1 MMAIE
6 SGTKQ
11 EQKTKRP
18 EPKSDK
24 KPDSHTIKRFFTN
37 PNESPFDAI
46 NWEPR
51 SAKIT
56 DENGEVVFEQTNVLV
71 PDFWSQLATTIVVS
85 KYFRGHPGSPTRETS
100 VAQVVTRV
108 VNTITESGIQQGY
121 FDNPGDAE
129 AFRNELAH
137 IVLHQ
142 MGTFNSPVWF
152 NVGVIDK
159 PQSSGCFILPVE
171 DSLDSILELAHTEAR
186 IFKGG
191 SGTGTNLSPLRGSKE
206 HLSGGGIASG
216 PVSFMRGFDAFTG
229 VIKSGGRTR
238 RAAKMVI
245 LDIDHPDI
253 LDFIWCKANEERK
266 AHALIDAGYDGSID
280 GEAYAT
286 VAFQNSNNS
295 VRISDA
301 FMKAVEQDD
310 VWETIARTTGEVM
323 SMHSAKNVL
332 MQIAGAAHRCGDPG
346 VQFDTTI
353 NKYNTC
359 KNSGRINATNACS
372 ELNFLDNTSCNL
384 ASINLLQF
392 LSPTGVFDVSAF
404 EHVVDIFITAQDIL
418 VDMSSYPTPGIE
430 ENSKKFRPLGIGY
443 TNLGAT
449 LMAMGLPYDSDEGR
463 KVAASITA
471 LMTGRAYARSARLAK
486 LRGPFEK
493 YDANQ
498 EPLQDVISLHIE
510 SVSRQLLHGVSSYT
524 TPLTDIIFAAD
535 KNWKDAKILGKQF
548 GFRNAQV
555 SLLAPTGCLTSDA
568 MILSSEGLLP
578 IANLGDPSG
587 QKWQDASFTIV
598 QEDNT
603 ESATKFYIN
612 GCDHVYKIQT
622 ANGHEIKGTWKH
634 CIRII
639 DEHGDYAWR
648 HMKDIHVG
656 DVVVL
661 RLGGHED
668 VLGNKHLIRLI
679 DEPSQDPRDERLNLP
694 KYLDEHTAEILG
706 YYMGN
711 GYTKARGGLHLVTC
725 GNDPDLIDHFS
736 MWTKHIGA
744 TPTTEPRTGCTSLNI
759 NGRRLYRWMNHN
771 NFSKPTGIN
780 GEGSAGA
787 FIPPQILRSRS
798 SVLTAFLRGLFEA
811 DGTVTH
817 NKNGTPVIEFTTVSE
832 VLARCVHV
840 AMESLGMATSLH
852 VQEAR
857 NDQKGKRT
865 KYRIRLTSVSD
876 CNVFDEKINFV
887 SNRKKQTLKNAL
899 GLTIGCISRCHNI
912 HHQALLDNL
921 YKCSHGLPNSVR
933 QDIAVRRHQGFAN
946 IDWAK
951 QLIKKNP
958 ALQESKLAK
967 CLELGNI
974 QFVKVDTVE
983 YVGEKETFDI
993 SVPINNTY
1001 VANGFLSHNTI
1012 SFMLDC
1018 DTTGVEPDFSLVKT
1032 KNLVGGGSIKIH
1044 NAAVPIALKQLGYSD
1059 AESEEIVAYIRENGT
1074 VEGMPLLR
1082 AKHLPVFDCAARPQN
1097 GTRYIAPMGHVEM
1110 VGAVQPFLSGAVS
1123 KTINMPNNATP
1134 EDVFNM
1140 YTRAWKLGIK
1150 AMAIYREGSKRI
1162 QPLQTKDAKA
1172 AEPVAKATPEPV
1184 ARRKR
1189 LPEDRQSITHKFSIV
1204 GHEGYVTIGQYEDG
1218 TPGEMFIRMSKAGS
1232 VISGLMDGFA
1242 LSISLALQYGVPLE
1256 VLVEKYTHTRFEPSG
1271 FTANKNIPM
1280 TTSILDYIFRWMAAR
1295 YLKDENPTPGIEVPI
1310 QKRLTDIGYLGKSHD
1325 EMDGPACPKCGSI
1338 MTTRTGTCY
1347 TCTACGTSGGCG

>member
-11 EQKTKRP
+11 EQKTKRSSSAQ
-18 EPKSDK
+18 ELDN
-24 KPDSHTIKRFFTN
+24 KPDSHTIKRFFTK
-37 PNESPFDAI
+37 PNESPFDEI
-46 NWEPR
+46 NWELR

-56 DENGEVVFEQTNVLV
+56 DESGKIVFEQTNVLV
-71 PDFWSQLATTIVVS
+71 PDSWSQLATTIVVS
-85 KYFRGHPGSPTRETS
+85 KYFRGHPGTPTRETS
-100 VAQVVTRV
+100 VAQVIKRV
-108 VNTITESGIQQGY
+108 VDTITESGIQQGY

-129 AFRNELAH
+129 TFRSELAYV
-137 IVLHQ
+137 ILHQ

-152 NVGVIDK
+152 NVGVVDK

-171 DSLDSILELAHTEAR
+171 DSMDSILKLAHTEAH

-216 PVSFMRGFDAFTG
+216 PISFMKGFDAFTSA
-229 VIKSGGRTR
+229 VKSGGKNR

-253 LDFIWCKANEERK
+253 MDFIWCKANEEKK

-295 VRISDA
+295 VRISDT
-301 FMKAVEQDD
+301 FMRAVEQDD
-310 VWETIARTTGEVM
+310 TWETTARTTGEVM
-323 SMHSAKNVL
+323 SRHKAKDVL
-332 MQIAGAAHRCGDPG
+332 MEIARAAHQCGDPG

-392 LSPTGVFDVSAF
+392 LSPTGVFDVPAF
-404 EHVVDIFITAQDIL
+404 EHAVDVFITAQDIL

-471 LMTGRAYARSARLAK
+471 LMTGRAYARSARLAE
-486 LRGPFEK
+486 LLGPFEK

-498 EPLQDVISLHIE
+498 EPLQDVINLHME
-510 SVSRQLLHGVSSYT
+510 SVSRQLLHDIPPYT
-524 TPLTDIIFAAD
+524 TPLTDIVFSAD
-535 KNWKDAKILGKQF
+535 KNWKEAKRLGKRF

-555 SLLAPTGCLTSDA
+555 SLLAP
-568 MILSSEGLLP
+568 
-578 IANLGDPSG
+578 
-587 QKWQDASFTIV
+587 
-598 QEDNT
+598 
-603 ESATKFYIN
+603 
-612 GCDHVYKIQT
+612 
-622 ANGHEIKGTWKH
+622 
-634 CIRII
+634 
-639 DEHGDYAWR
+639 
-648 HMKDIHVG
+648 
-656 DVVVL
+656 
-661 RLGGHED
+661 
-668 VLGNKHLIRLI
+668 
-679 DEPSQDPRDERLNLP
+679 
-694 KYLDEHTAEILG
+694 
-706 YYMGN
+706 
-711 GYTKARGGLHLVTC
+711 C
-725 GNDPDLIDHFS
+725 G
-736 MWTKHIGA
+736 
-744 TPTTEPRTGCTSLNI
+744 
-759 NGRRLYRWMNHN
+759 
-771 NFSKPTGIN
+771 
-780 GEGSAGA
+780 
-787 FIPPQILRSRS
+787 
-798 SVLTAFLRGLFEA
+798 
-811 DGTVTH
+811 
-817 NKNGTPVIEFTTVSE
+817 
-832 VLARCVHV
+832 
-840 AMESLGMATSLH
+840 
-852 VQEAR
+852 
-857 NDQKGKRT
+857 
-865 KYRIRLTSVSD
+865 
-876 CNVFDEKINFV
+876 
-887 SNRKKQTLKNAL
+887 
-899 GLTIGCISRCHNI
+899 
-912 HHQALLDNL
+912 
-921 YKCSHGLPNSVR
+921 
-933 QDIAVRRHQGFAN
+933 
-946 IDWAK
+946 
-951 QLIKKNP
+951 
-958 ALQESKLAK
+958 
-967 CLELGNI
+967 
-974 QFVKVDTVE
+974 
-983 YVGEKETFDI
+983 
-993 SVPINNTY
+993 
-1001 VANGFLSHNTI
+1001 TI

-1032 KNLVGGGSIKIH
+1032 KNLVGGGSVKTY
-1044 NAAVPIALKQLGYSD
+1044 NASVPRALKQLGYSD

-1074 VEGMPLLR
+1074 VEGMPLLHD
-1082 AKHLPVFDCAARPQN
+1082 KHLPVFDCAAKPQN
-1097 GTRYIAPMGHVEM
+1097 GTRYISPMGHVEM
-1110 VGAVQPFLSGAVS
+1110 VGSVQPFLSGAVS
-1123 KTINMPNNATP
+1123 KTINMPNSATP
-1134 EDVFNM
+1134 EDVFDM
-1140 YTRAWKLGIK
+1140 YTRAWKIGIK

-1162 QPLQTKDAKA
+1162 QPLQTRDAKTSEPA
-1172 AEPVAKATPEPV
+1172 AKPEPV

-1242 LSISLALQYGVPLE
+1242 LSISMALQYGVPLD

-1280 TTSILDYIFRWMAAR
+1280 TTSILDYIFRWMASK
-1295 YLKDENPTPGIEVPI
+1295 YLKDENQMPEIEIPV

-1325 EMDGPACPKCGSI
+1325 QDMDGPACPRCGAI